1 MYLILRQVAHLYAQ
15 IHKPMLIRIIV
26 LLLFLF
32 QSVSAFSQRP
42 VLDDFTIN
50 GDTYLTDEDCFRLT
64 EETNYSSGSIW
75 YKKPV
80 SLMQPFA
87 VELSIMVGCKD
98 DLGAD
103 GMVFL
108 FSSRGNV
115 LGYVGEGIGFSGLR
129 PSVGIEIDTWLNY
142 HLNDPKED
150 HLSIMLNGRVGHFN
164 DLAGPKTINNIED
177 CTRHSFWVLWNPQ
190 IQKLSV
196 EIDHVEIISAQVD
209 LMNNVFGGNE
219 LVYWGVTAATGRY
232 NNIHEVCFDRLSEGT
247 QKRFPKLHQPTPSW
261 KAEWKKDR

>member
-1 MYLILRQVAHLYAQ
+1 
-15 IHKPMLIRIIV
+15 MLIRIASSCLF
-26 LLLFLF
+26 LLLASTSF
-32 QSVSAFSQRP
+32 AQRP
-42 VLDDFTIN
+42 FLDDFTIN
-50 GDTYLTDEDCFRLT
+50 GDTYLTEEDCFRLT
-64 EETNYSSGSIW
+64 EENYYSSGSIW

-80 SLMQPFA
+80 SLLQPFA

-108 FSSRGNV
+108 FSSQANV

-142 HLNDPKED
+142 HLNDPAED

-164 DLAGPKTINNIED
+164 DLAGPNTIPNIED

-190 IQKLSV
+190 EQKLCV
-196 EIDHVEIISAQVD
+196 EIDLEEVISAKVD
-209 LMNNVFGGNE
+209 LLNTVFGGNE
-219 LVYWGVTAATGRY
+219 LVYWGMTAATGRY
-232 NNIHEVCFDRLSEGT
+232 SNIHEVCFDRLSEGPGSI
-247 QKRFPKLHQPTPSW
+247 KPKLHEPNPTW
-261 KAEWKKDR
+261 KTELRKDR